1 LGFGDGRP
9 GKNQP
14 LHVSS
19 AALQG
24 LPNPRVCREIR
35 IQKRNR
41 LMIAMGNLAD
51 TLGHQG
57 QLDEAAK
64 MMKKMLGKKRRIL
77 GEENPSTISTINNLA
92 STLGD

>member
-1 LGFGDGRP
+1 
-9 GKNQP
+9 
-14 LHVSS
+14 
-19 AALQG
+19 
-24 LPNPRVCREIR
+24 
-35 IQKRNR
+35 
-41 LMIAMGNLAD
+41 MGNLAD